1 MLEPASIPQSP
12 ILVLWDSVEPDRPHL
27 VFVGQRCGLTGEGSL
42 SLTAST
48 SQSRGMALGQETEG
62 VSQAAG
68 SRQGGRD
75 VERSDVPP
83 R

>member
-1 MLEPASIPQSP
+1 MVDWGGFP
-12 ILVLWDSVEPDRPHL
+12 IFNS
-27 VFVGQRCGLTGEGSL
+27 
-42 SLTAST
+42 ST
-48 SQSRGMALGQETEG
+48 SQSRGMVMGQETEG